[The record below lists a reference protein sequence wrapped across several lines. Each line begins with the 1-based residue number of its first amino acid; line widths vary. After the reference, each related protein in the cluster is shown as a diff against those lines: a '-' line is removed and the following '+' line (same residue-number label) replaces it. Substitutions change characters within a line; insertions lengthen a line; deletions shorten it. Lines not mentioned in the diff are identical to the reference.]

1 MLPLRKII
9 ADETLL
15 RYNAM
20 QIDVFALLIETRE
33 RSASTLAAIDARRN
47 YWLADANLA
56 AALAG
61 GTVVPSS
68 DPAAPTISQAVD
80 AVGQN

>member
-1 MLPLRKII
+1 
-9 ADETLL
+9 
-15 RYNAM
+15 M

-33 RSASTLAAIDARRN
+33 RIASTLAAIDARRN

-61 GTVVPSS
+61 GAVVSSS
-68 DPAAPTISQAVD
+68 DPAASTINQAAD
-80 AVGQN
+80 AMGQN